1 VPAQASDRDRAE
13 WSAVVEAAITVA
25 SSCRSLEEFEAK
37 IAEQSA
43 SHRHAPQNAVVLSTV
58 HSAKGLEWE
67 AVFVVGMEEGVLP
80 HANNDDLE
88 EERRVTYVAITRT
101 KRLLGLVRCV
111 AGDTYQT

>member
-1 VPAQASDRDRAE
+1 
-13 WSAVVEAAITVA
+13 VVEAAITVA